1 MTYHGSCHCGR
12 IAFDVDAEIDQ
23 VVDCNCS
30 MCQRRGGLL
39 FFVARDA
46 LRLSTPESDL
56 GTYQFGK
63 KRIQHR
69 FCTTCGVAPF
79 SEGPSPAG
87 KPMAAVNAR
96 CIEGIDLS
104 ALKVLPFDGRSV

>member
-1 MTYHGSCHCGR
+1 MTHQRSCHCGR
-12 IAFDVDAEIDQ
+12 IAFEVDAEIEQ

-39 FFVARDA
+39 FFVGRNA
-46 LRLSTPESDL
+46 LRLKTPESDL
-56 GTYQFGK
+56 ATYRFGK

-69 FCTTCGVAPF
+69 FCPSCGIAPF
-79 SEGPSPAG
+79 GEGPSPDG

-104 ALKVLPFDGRSV
+104 KLKVVPFDGRSV